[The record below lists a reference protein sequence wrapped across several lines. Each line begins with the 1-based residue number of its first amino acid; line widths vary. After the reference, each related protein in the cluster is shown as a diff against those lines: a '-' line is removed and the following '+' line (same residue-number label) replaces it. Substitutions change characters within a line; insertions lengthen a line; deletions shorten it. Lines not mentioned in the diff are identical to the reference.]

1 MDYANGRSAS
11 EAPSDD
17 EDFYGDDTP
26 TCPTLDHQPTQEN
39 HPQENH
45 TQEEPAAATVATA
58 TTATATT
65 NPEAV
70 NGDDED
76 DESSSEMDF
85 SSPSRPSTPEPA
97 TLPAASPTAHA
108 GAKRKLSDATDANN
122 VAPVPTQESAKKRKL
137 STASA
142 KQDGEK
148 PRIPQ
153 LPAEVWQRVFVHL
166 PPAMLCRCL
175 RVCKSFNQWLTSTSA
190 PPTARKDTPKI
201 QVLDSE
207 SIWTNSRKTF
217 FPTLPRPLAQFS
229 ELGMLKLVGGRSC
242 QFCHRPPVPS
252 PATTVLN
259 AGPGPN
265 GLRVI
270 WPFGIRSCGLC
281 LQPRSLKVN
290 PTLQPPPRSN

>member
-1 MDYANGRSAS
+1 MDYTIGRSAS
-11 EAPSDD
+11 EALSDD

-26 TCPTLDHQPTQEN
+26 TCQPADSHPIQEN
-39 HPQENH
+39 HAR
-45 TQEEPAAATVATA
+45 EELAAATTDATPAAAMALTTAPAATA
-58 TTATATT
+58 TTTVAD
-65 NPEAV
+65 PEAV

-76 DESSSEMDF
+76 DSSSEMDL

-108 GAKRKLSDATDANN
+108 GAKRKLSDATDANE
-122 VAPVPTQESAKKRKL
+122 VAPVSTEDSAKKRKL
-137 STASA
+137 SLAPA
-142 KQDGEK
+142 KQDGEE

-153 LPAEVWQRVFVHL
+153 LPAEVWQRVFLHL

-175 RVCKSFNQWLTSTSA
+175 RVSKSFNEYLTSTSA
-190 PPTARKDTPKI
+190 PPAVRKDRPKI

-207 SIWTNSRKTF
+207 TIWIQSRKTF
-217 FPTLPRPLAQFS
+217 YPTLPRPLAQFS
-229 ELGMLKLVGGRSC
+229 EHGMLKLIGGRSC
-242 QFCHRPPVPS
+242 QFCYRAPAPS

-281 LQPRSLKVN
+281 LHARSLKVC
-290 PTLQPPPRSN
+290 TTS